1 MKTRRKS
8 KAAAAAE
15 QEHDADSSQII
26 EESSSNAALTVA
38 IPADVDVNSL
48 SNIVPDASLTSV
60 SPETVVLIYKVLL
73 AQSLQNDAAQR
84 ELDEARAEAEKKDVE
99 LDQALQDRE
108 GLSKELETSLETV
121 QVELNRIKQE
131 RDELGTCTSI
141 EDRCFA
147 GAKRL

>member
-8 KAAAAAE
+8 KAAGAEE
-15 QEHDADSSQII
+15 QEHDEKSSQII
-26 EESSSNAALTVA
+26 EETSSNAPLTVA
-38 IPADVDVNSL
+38 IPADVDVDSL

-121 QVELNRIKQE
+121 QAE
-131 RDELGTCTSI
+131 
-141 EDRCFA
+141 
-147 GAKRL
+147 

>member
-15 QEHDADSSQII
+15 QEHDAESSQII
-26 EESSSNAALTVA
+26 EETSSNAPLTVA
-38 IPADVDVNSL
+38 IPADVDVDSL

-73 AQSLQNDAAQR
+73 AQSLQNDTAQR

-121 QVELNRIKQE
+121 QAELNRIKQE

-141 EDRCFA
+141 KDRCFA
-147 GAKRL
+147 DAKRS